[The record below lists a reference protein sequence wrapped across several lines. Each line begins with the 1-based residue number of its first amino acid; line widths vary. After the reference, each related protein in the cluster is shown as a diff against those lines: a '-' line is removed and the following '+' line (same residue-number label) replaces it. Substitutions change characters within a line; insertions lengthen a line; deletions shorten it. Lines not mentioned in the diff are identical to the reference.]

1 MRQGRRLIY
10 TPRIPRVERFL
21 HGIAQSYSKFGPR
34 SLVNHEA
41 EEFTVPRSRN
51 RSRLPSL
58 WPSFLAFLISR
69 YAVSGG
75 REERRKEG
83 EKKKKERRKNDRSR
97 FRNFTRI
104 LKGRKRVVRFRNFP
118 SRYADLFVHFSN
130 NGEISLQSSYK
141 YLSFSFEEELVK

>member
-75 REERRKEG
+75 REERRKKE
-83 EKKKKERRKNDRSR
+83 EKKKKERGKNDQSR

-104 LKGRKRVVRFRNFP
+104 PKGRKRVVRFRNFP
-118 SRYADLFVHFSN
+118 SRYADLFCTFPTMVKFHCN
-130 NGEISLQSSYK
+130 LPINI
-141 YLSFSFEEELVK
+141 YLLLSKKS